1 VFDYSS
7 NFGLGANSWSPI
19 SSGFG
24 SGGFGSGGGTFTG
37 FDPGVFNLNADYG
50 GFGSS
55 GSSGATQAAQG
66 IGGILGNV
74 FGGPAGGAIAS
85 GAIGVLGGLLGGNSA
100 RSRTEAAREARR
112 QQENLLETQVELT
125 TGANI
130 ASKIADFNLGSLG
143 AQRKFDIMN
152 TPKYMNVA
160 GRELG
165 GRIAERGTYGSAT
178 PALAGRFSQMFYG

>member
-37 FDPGVFNLNADYG
+37 FDPGAFNLNADYG

-85 GAIGVLGGLLGGNSA
+85 GAIGVLGGILGGNSA
-100 RSRTEAAREARR
+100 GSQTEAARTAGKQLRKT
-112 QQENLLETQVELT
+112 LEEQYASAA
-125 TGANI
+125 GANI

-152 TPKYMNVA
+152 TPDYMNVA
-160 GRELG
+160 KRELG

-178 PALAGRFSQMFYG
+178 PALAGRFLQLLYG

>member
-66 IGGILGNV
+66 IGGILGGI

-85 GAIGVLGGLLGGNSA
+85 GAIGTIGGLLNKNAAG
-100 RSRTEAAREARR
+100 SRREAARQARK
-112 QQENLLETQVELT
+112 QQEKLLEEQYASAA
-125 TGANI
+125 GANI
-130 ASKIADFNLGSLG
+130 ASRVADFNLGLLG

-152 TPKYMNVA
+152 TPDYMNVA

-165 GRIAERGTYGSAT
+165 GDIAKRGTYGPST